1 MKVIFL
7 SNVPRIGKRDEVK
20 EVNTGYAQNFLFPRK
35 LAVPATDQAL
45 LQLNKDKNTRIAEK
59 SIQEKLLEKTI
70 ETLSANR
77 ITIKKKS
84 NDKGHFFSKF
94 DVKEILDAVDKE
106 LKIKL
111 TKDMVELKSPITTVG
126 EHTILVHANGKKTEI
141 VIEVES
147 IS

>member
-7 SNVPRIGKRDEVK
+7 SNVPRIGKKDEVK

-45 LQLNKDKNTRIAEK
+45 LQLNKDKSTRIAEK
-59 SIQEKLLEKTI
+59 GIQEKLLEKALETI
-70 ETLSANR
+70 STSKVV
-77 ITIKKKS
+77 IKKKS

-94 DVKEILDAVDKE
+94 DVKEILEAIDKE

-111 TKDMVELKSPITTVG
+111 TKDMVEIGKPITSVG
-126 EHTILVHANGKKTEI
+126 EHRVTIHANGKSTE
-141 VIEVES
+141 VSVEVES